1 MNRPFSSRALP
12 LHPKSSQGS
21 LAWGTNVL
29 SAVPAR
35 AEWGTAVRMLPAALD
50 LFSPWALTKQGL
62 GLVANAANAGR
73 FHSMLAETQS
83 YLRAAHVPV
92 LLKHSGDEPQFQRP
106 GDLKRRQRRWLG
118 QVVLELYFTQLLRSE
133 SAIVDLWPSR
143 LGIDPQGDAVW
154 SPRPLY
160 LHWDPAFL
168 SALRDFYAGFF
179 LADARRFERG
189 SQELG
194 LGGARELLLRHMG
207 DGNQNQRAVR
217 FSSAELRS
225 TLEAL
230 PELSHGQ
237 GSLHQ
242 NFMAFGLYVTSLHT
256 FLESLDL
263 AFDVRSAFL
272 RSYVSTQSA
281 DGRVS

>member
-1 MNRPFSSRALP
+1 MNRPFSSRALS
-12 LHPKSSQGS
+12 LSPKSSHGRG
-21 LAWGTNVL
+21 AWGAHGL
-29 SAVPAR
+29 SAAPAR
-35 AEWGTAVRMLPAALD
+35 AEWGTAARMLPAALD

-62 GLVANAANAGR
+62 GLVANAANATR
-73 FHSMLAETQS
+73 FRSMLAETQS
-83 YLRAAHVPV
+83 YLRAAHVPI
-92 LLKHSGDEPQFQRP
+92 LLKHTGEEPQFLP
-106 GDLKRRQRRWLG
+106 PSELKRRQRRWLG
-118 QVVLELYFTQLLRSE
+118 QVVLELYFSQLLRSE

-143 LGIDPQGDAVW
+143 LGIDSRGDAVW

-160 LHWDPAFL
+160 LHWAPEFL

-179 LADARRFERG
+179 LGDAGRFERG

-194 LGGARELLLRHMG
+194 LGGARDLLLQHMG
-207 DGNQNQRAVR
+207 EGNQNQRAVR
-217 FSSAELRS
+217 FDSAELRS

-230 PELSHGQ
+230 PALPHGH

-272 RSYVSTQSA
+272 RSYVSAQALQGGLS
-281 DGRVS
+281 